1 MISGVR
7 EVLAGIKA
15 TRQLLKGS
23 KPILSSRKGR
33 SDYVKQGDYGTA
45 IGDFFALRPS
55 DIQDSKHSNVWTT
68 HNMNTSILINPRDHK
83 TRNHRKTPSL
93 IDFIIKSHKLLG
105 LQRHTWNVFW
115 TQSVKITYMGTVH
128 VVTLTKLKWSCSR

>member
-1 MISGVR
+1 MLKIIHSVRYMISGVR

-55 DIQDSKHSNVWTT
+55 DIQDIKHSNVWTT

-93 IDFIIKSHKLLG
+93 IDLSSSRINFSAYKDILG
-105 LQRHTWNVFW
+105 
-115 TQSVKITYMGTVH
+115 TYF
-128 VVTLTKLKWSCSR
+128 